1 MNVRQHYYLGEQ
13 QLDISDVRNH
23 GRGETFSE
31 PWRHLR
37 DPATGH
43 EYIVSNTRPDSRLEP
58 LEGAIDPARPPNLYH
73 PEAVWFD
80 PVHGWVTDPGNIKVK
95 RDWFD
100 RLVGFAATSF
110 FAVVSGGV
118 AGALTSSL
126 IGQAA
131 FTAAATGL
139 MQQGTSGDGFSFRDV
154 LRGAVGGALT
164 AGLTQ
169 AAGLGGAA
177 SAAGAGERLM
187 RITGQATIQGAIQD
201 VLGGNFRDGFV
212 QGLLSGAAGEV
223 RARID
228 ASIASW
234 LNLSSSQRSMMRL
247 LSRATGSAL
256 QALGNPND
264 PAAAFAQDF
273 LGSVMSGLPMPQARP
288 AATRDAREAT
298 LALLDETFGNTA
310 RDPREALLLAA
321 GPDAGVWTESLS
333 RSFDF
338 GRGYAEGS
346 GMSLLQT
353 GEAIAAVARNP
364 GQFIDGVRA
373 LITSS
378 QARQQLGEAI
388 VNRINYDLREF
399 NHAYNTGDWRRAG
412 QQFGLMVNALTQAAG
427 GAQGLARGAQA
438 AARGG
443 ARLAGRG
450 LEALADAVANAKP
463 ATARLRQTG
472 GGRIPSA
479 AEINEVIARYGDI
492 GARFTHVFK
501 NPEHLLRD
509 FVLRYGNESA
519 AFAAID
525 RAAQQL
531 AGTPG
536 VVITRWIQVEGT
548 PIWVRGN
555 AVNGRFQISTFSAN
569 VDNTKYPYSP

>member
-1 MNVRQHYYLGEQ
+1 
-13 QLDISDVRNH
+13 
-23 GRGETFSE
+23 
-31 PWRHLR
+31 
-37 DPATGH
+37 
-43 EYIVSNTRPDSRLEP
+43 
-58 LEGAIDPARPPNLYH
+58 
-73 PEAVWFD
+73 
-80 PVHGWVTDPGNIKVK
+80 
-95 RDWFD
+95 
-100 RLVGFAATSF
+100 
-110 FAVVSGGV
+110 
-118 AGALTSSL
+118 
-126 IGQAA
+126 
-131 FTAAATGL
+131 
-139 MQQGTSGDGFSFRDV
+139 
-154 LRGAVGGALT
+154 
-164 AGLTQ
+164 
-169 AAGLGGAA
+169 
-177 SAAGAGERLM
+177 
-187 RITGQATIQGAIQD
+187 
-201 VLGGNFRDGFV
+201 
-212 QGLLSGAAGEV
+212 
-223 RARID
+223 
-228 ASIASW
+228 
-234 LNLSSSQRSMMRL
+234 MRL

-256 QALGNPND
+256 QALGDPND

-288 AATRDAREAT
+288 AAARDAREAT

-310 RDPREALLLAA
+310 RDPRDTLLLAA

-388 VNRINYDLREF
+388 INRINYDLREF

-427 GAQGLARGAQA
+427 GAQGLTRGAQA

-472 GGRIPSA
+472 GVRIPSA

-555 AVNGRFQISTFSAN
+555 TVNGRFRISTFSAN

>member
-1 MNVRQHYYLGEQ
+1 
-13 QLDISDVRNH
+13 
-23 GRGETFSE
+23 
-31 PWRHLR
+31 
-37 DPATGH
+37 
-43 EYIVSNTRPDSRLEP
+43 
-58 LEGAIDPARPPNLYH
+58 
-73 PEAVWFD
+73 
-80 PVHGWVTDPGNIKVK
+80 
-95 RDWFD
+95 
-100 RLVGFAATSF
+100 
-110 FAVVSGGV
+110 
-118 AGALTSSL
+118 
-126 IGQAA
+126 
-131 FTAAATGL
+131 
-139 MQQGTSGDGFSFRDV
+139 
-154 LRGAVGGALT
+154 
-164 AGLTQ
+164 
-169 AAGLGGAA
+169 
-177 SAAGAGERLM
+177 
-187 RITGQATIQGAIQD
+187 
-201 VLGGNFRDGFV
+201 
-212 QGLLSGAAGEV
+212 
-223 RARID
+223 
-228 ASIASW
+228 
-234 LNLSSSQRSMMRL
+234 
-247 LSRATGSAL
+247 
-256 QALGNPND
+256 
-264 PAAAFAQDF
+264 
-273 LGSVMSGLPMPQARP
+273 
-288 AATRDAREAT
+288 
-298 LALLDETFGNTA
+298 
-310 RDPREALLLAA
+310 
-321 GPDAGVWTESLS
+321 
-333 RSFDF
+333 
-338 GRGYAEGS
+338 
-346 GMSLLQT
+346 MSLLQT

-388 VNRINYDLREF
+388 INRINYDLREF

-412 QQFGLMVNALTQAAG
+412 QQFGLMVSTLTQAAG

-472 GGRIPSA
+472 GVRIPSA

-555 AVNGRFQISTFSAN
+555 TVNGRFRISTFSAN
-569 VDNTKYPYSP
+569 VDNTKYQYSP